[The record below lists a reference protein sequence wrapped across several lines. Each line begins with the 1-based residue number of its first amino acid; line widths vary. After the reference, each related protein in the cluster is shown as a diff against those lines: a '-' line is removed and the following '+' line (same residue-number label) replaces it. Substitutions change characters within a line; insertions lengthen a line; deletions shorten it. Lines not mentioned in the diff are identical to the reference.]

1 MLENNYE
8 NFLRDELKEHKIMKL
23 DYKKRKRIINAALE
37 EFTLGYA
44 QASTDQIVQN
54 ANISKGL
61 LFHYFGTKKKL
72 FFFLYSYALDIIG
85 GEFNLTDSTSSDYIK
100 NLWDLSLKSRQLIK
114 KYDRIYSF
122 LAASHLILLNEFPNN
137 EIGEDNPVETLKKKY
152 KSRADKNLFKDF
164 VDANHAL
171 NIIEWT
177 VDGYSKEL
185 SKKYSNI
192 DDMQHLSHKDKE
204 FIEIENDLKS
214 YFELLRQVFYKKEEV
229 KWHG

>member
-8 NFLRDELKEHKIMKL
+8 KFLRDELKEHKIMNL

-44 QASTDQIVQN
+44 QASTDQIVQK

-85 GEFNLTDSTSSDYIK
+85 GEFNLTDSKSKDYIK
-100 NLWDLSLKSRQLIK
+100 NLWDLSLKSRKLIE
-114 KYDRIYSF
+114 KYDRIYNF
-122 LAASHLILLNEFPNN
+122 LAAAHLILLNEFPNN
-137 EIGEDNPVETLKKKY
+137 EIAEENPVEVIKKKY
-152 KSRADKNLFKDF
+152 KSRADKNLFKES
-164 VDANHAL
+164 VDAKRAL
-171 NIIEWT
+171 DIIEWT

-185 SKKYSNI
+185 SKRYSNI
-192 DDMQHLSHKDKE
+192 DDIQYLSSKETE

-214 YFELLRQVFYKKEEV
+214 YFELLRKVFYKEEEV
-229 KWHG
+229 KWNG